1 MDTQDIGDDIR
12 ATELET
18 LEAIYPE
25 IQYPDRIRDPFIFEI
40 ELPVQ
45 PTSPVTVTFPAA
57 ATGNDIVLDLPH
69 LASGQPGASA
79 ALNGQQQQQQQPGQ
93 PGSDSLN
100 VSHLPSLR
108 LRMTLRDGYPE
119 THPPSVHFATDPQ
132 WLSQETLC
140 RLEGDVATLWEDM
153 GRDMVAFAYIDH
165 LQRAA
170 EDVFGAITPE
180 GTLEVDPQHK
190 LAVLDHDIKSKKAAF
205 DKGTFDCGVCLGMFT
220 ASGREVKLTH

>member
-1 MDTQDIGDDIR
+1 MDTQDTGDDTR

-25 IQYPDRIRDPFIFEI
+25 VQYPDRTKDPFTFEI

-45 PTSPVTVTFPAA
+45 PASPVTVTFPAA
-57 ATGNDIVLDLPH
+57 ATGNDVVLNLP
-69 LASGQPGASA
+69 GQPGTPA
-79 ALNGQQQQQQQPGQ
+79 ALNGQQQQPG
-93 PGSDSLN
+93 GDDSLN

-119 THPPSVHFATDPQ
+119 THPPSVQISTDPQ
-132 WLSQETLC
+132 WLPRETLC

-165 LQRAA
+165 VQRAA
-170 EDVFGAITPE
+170 DDVFGAITPE

-190 LAVLDHDIKSKKAAF
+190 LAVLDHDIKAKKAAF
-205 DKGTFDCGVCLGMFT
+205 EKETFDCGVCLGMIL
-220 ASGREVKLTH
+220 SC